1 MKPRKILIVDDEEVT
16 LTLLSKILSEHG
28 FEIIEA
34 KTGEDAVKKAQ
45 KHNPNLIL
53 MDLMLPDF
61 DGADAIKKIHESP
74 STKDIK
80 VMFLS
85 SIAYQGDSEIEKI
98 SKIKVGNNYHDI
110 IAKPI
115 NLKELLQGIEKN
127 INET

>member
-16 LTLLSKILSEHG
+16 LTLLSRILSEHG

-34 KTGEDAVKKAQ
+34 KTGEAAVKKAQ

-61 DGADAIKKIHESP
+61 DVADAIKKIHESP

-115 NLKELLQGIEKN
+115 DLKELLQGIEKN